1 MKQCKK
7 YYKKL
12 VRDLIPEI
20 IKKKDLICKTRV
32 LNKIEFNKQLKEKL
46 IEEAKEVL
54 ETLENKLIDELA
66 DVLEVIK
73 TLAINNGFSFREIEK
88 QQINK
93 AKKRGG
99 FRKRVMLIWTS
110 NKTES

>member
-1 MKQCKK
+1 MGQNKK

-20 IKKKDLICKTRV
+20 LGKKGFICKT
-32 LNKIEFNKQLKEKL
+32 KILDKVEFDKQLKKKL
-46 IEEAKEVL
+46 VEETKEVL
-54 ETLENKLIDELA
+54 DTSQDRLIDELA

-73 TLAINNGFSFREIEK
+73 TLANNNNVSFTDIEK
-88 QQINK
+88 WQLEK

-99 FRKRVMLIWTS
+99 FRKRIMLVWTS
-110 NKTES
+110 DKTE